1 MYKKHELTIGLIFET
16 TFLDIHKSFEKYS
29 KRIKIAESSRS
40 ISPIKKKIKR
50 SEVAGRTTTKTTFK
64 SESEA
69 YSEPLQTSR
78 MECFYGFS

>member
-1 MYKKHELTIGLIFET
+1 MYEKHELIIGLIFET
-16 TFLDIHKSFEKYS
+16 PFLDIHKSFEKYS

-78 MECFYGFS
+78 MECFYVSS